1 MARRSEPRIKAPEW
15 LGILWATI
23 FTFCVGLAV
32 VLPEYP
38 AWLKP
43 DFVILL
49 YIFFEFLPLLIFTFT
64 VLQPSLSVYLLLPW
78 IILNTCLIL
87 FSSILV
93 LSLSISHP
101 TKKDVLFCLVL
112 SILAVFPVVTAIVMS
127 LPAYVFIR
135 RIPKYKKQLHNSE
148 LYRQVTKRKTA
159 EEIEAEIKQRRRE
172 QVKNTIITDKSY
184 EQFIYVNRAANK
196 WMKKVE
202 KKRSLAQAPPPP
214 DTMIPPEAEMFAEG
228 NVTVNV
234 GYNGLDTVTEETL
247 EAGHREHESRMV
259 PDYNKINE
267 IGRKS
272 RHQENGNRV
281 QNGKMVTDV

>member
-1 MARRSEPRIKAPEW
+1 MARRSDPRIKAPEW

-43 DFVILL
+43 DFIILL
-49 YIFFEFLPLLIFTFT
+49 YIFFEFFPLLIFTFT

-112 SILAVFPVVTAIVMS
+112 SILAVFPIVTAVVMS

-135 RIPKYKKQLHNSE
+135 RFPKYKKKLHNSE

-159 EEIEAEIKQRRRE
+159 EEIETEIKDRRRE

-202 KKRSLAQAPPPP
+202 MKRNQTRQAPPSE
-214 DTMIPPEAEMFAEG
+214 TLIPEEEMFAEG

-234 GYNGLDTVTEETL
+234 GYNGLDTVAEETQ
-247 EAGHREHESRMV
+247 ETFSRDSESRMV

-267 IGRKS
+267 NGKKS
-272 RHQENGNRV
+272 RSQENGNRV

>member
-1 MARRSEPRIKAPEW
+1 MARRSGPRLKAPEW

-43 DFVILL
+43 DFIILL
-49 YIFFEFLPLLIFTFT
+49 YIFFEFLPLLIFIFT
-64 VLQPSLSVYLLLPW
+64 ILQTSLSVYLLLPW
-78 IILNTCLIL
+78 IIVNTCLIL

-101 TKKDVLFCLVL
+101 TKKDVLFCLIL
-112 SILAVFPVVTAIVMS
+112 SILAVFPIATAIVMS

-148 LYRQVTKRKTA
+148 LFRQVTKRKTA
-159 EEIEAEIKQRRRE
+159 AEIEAEIKQRRRE

-184 EQFIYVNRAANK
+184 EQFIYVSRAANK
-196 WMKKVE
+196 WMKKIE
-202 KKRSLAQAPPPP
+202 KKRSQAQDSPPE
-214 DTMIPPEAEMFAEG
+214 TMIPEAEMFAEG

-234 GYNGLDTVTEETL
+234 GYNGLDTVAEETHDTL
-247 EAGHREHESRMV
+247 HSESRIV
-259 PDYNKINE
+259 PDYNKINGD
-267 IGRKS
+267 GRKS
-272 RHQENGNRV
+272 SSQENGNRV

>member
-1 MARRSEPRIKAPEW
+1 MPVKRNSQPRNQI
-15 LGILWATI
+15 
-23 FTFCVGLAV
+23 C
-32 VLPEYP
+32 
-38 AWLKP
+38 
-43 DFVILL
+43 
-49 YIFFEFLPLLIFTFT
+49 
-64 VLQPSLSVYLLLPW
+64 SVYLLLPW

-112 SILAVFPVVTAIVMS
+112 SILAVFPIVTAIVMS

-135 RIPKYKKQLHNSE
+135 RFPKYKKKLHNSE

-159 EEIEAEIKQRRRE
+159 EEIEAEIKERRRE

-202 KKRSLAQAPPPP
+202 MKRNQTRQAPPSE
-214 DTMIPPEAEMFAEG
+214 TLIPEAEMFAEG

-234 GYNGLDTVTEETL
+234 GYNGLDTVAEET
-247 EAGHREHESRMV
+247 HETVSR
-259 PDYNKINE
+259 DSE
-267 IGRKS
+267 S
-272 RHQENGNRV
+272 SE
-281 QNGKMVTDV
+281 

>member
-1 MARRSEPRIKAPEW
+1 M
-15 LGILWATI
+15 
-23 FTFCVGLAV
+23 
-32 VLPEYP
+32 
-38 AWLKP
+38 
-43 DFVILL
+43 
-49 YIFFEFLPLLIFTFT
+49 
-64 VLQPSLSVYLLLPW
+64 PW

-112 SILAVFPVVTAIVMS
+112 SILAVFPIVTAVVMS

-135 RIPKYKKQLHNSE
+135 RFPKYKKKLHNSD

-159 EEIEAEIKQRRRE
+159 EEIETEIKDRRRE

-202 KKRSLAQAPPPP
+202 MKRNQTRQAPPSE
-214 DTMIPPEAEMFAEG
+214 TLIPEEEMFAEG

-234 GYNGLDTVTEETL
+234 GYNGLDTVAEETQ
-247 EAGHREHESRMV
+247 ETFSRDSESSEWR
-259 PDYNKINE
+259 
-267 IGRKS
+267 
-272 RHQENGNRV
+272 
-281 QNGKMVTDV
+281 

>member
-1 MARRSEPRIKAPEW
+1 M
-15 LGILWATI
+15 
-23 FTFCVGLAV
+23 
-32 VLPEYP
+32 
-38 AWLKP
+38 
-43 DFVILL
+43 
-49 YIFFEFLPLLIFTFT
+49 
-64 VLQPSLSVYLLLPW
+64 LPW

-159 EEIEAEIKQRRRE
+159 EEIEEEIKQRRKE

-202 KKRSLAQAPPPP
+202 KKRSQAQAPPPP
-214 DTMIPPEAEMFAEG
+214 DTNIPPEAEMFAEG

-234 GYNGLDTVTEETL
+234 GYNGLDTVAEESL
-247 EAGHREHESRMV
+247 ETGHRGPESS
-259 PDYNKINE
+259 E
-267 IGRKS
+267 
-272 RHQENGNRV
+272 
-281 QNGKMVTDV
+281 